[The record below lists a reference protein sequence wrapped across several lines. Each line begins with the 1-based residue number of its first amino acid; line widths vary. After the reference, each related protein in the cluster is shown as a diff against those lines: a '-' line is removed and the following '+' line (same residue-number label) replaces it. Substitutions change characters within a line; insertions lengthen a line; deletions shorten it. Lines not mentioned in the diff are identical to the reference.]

1 MFSYVTV
8 RCRQLRSTWEKAR
21 LNNPLGCASAELA
34 CQVYQD
40 SCKLIGSVVLSRKTS
55 SRWSQNALRKERKKI
70 LFVFFFFF
78 QASFV
83 HHKQVKMRSILSLLY
98 FVVFCF
104 CSFWYC
110 FCQTPY
116 QSWYQQRFWL
126 IGTLIQ
132 PVHLS
137 HAPFYKVTVLGGCM
151 ICNLHCSSS
160 LRSSSHSAINMVL
173 ASQIE
178 SLFLSIF

>member
-34 CQVYQD
+34 CQAYQD
-40 SCKLIGSVVLSRKTS
+40 SCKLTGSVVLSRKTS

-70 LFVFFFFF
+70 FFFFF
-78 QASFV
+78 LSGFIV

-104 CSFWYC
+104 CFFFWYC

-137 HAPFYKVTVLGGCM
+137 HGPFYKVTVLRGCM
-151 ICNLHCSSS
+151 IYNLHCSSS
-160 LRSSSHSAINMVL
+160 LRSSSRSAINMVL